1 MKNIVLVGNPNCGKT
16 SLFNKLTA
24 SKEYVGNWSGVTVS
38 EKKKILKIKDRD
50 FNLVDLPG
58 IYSLSGYSEDE
69 IVSRD
74 YLFNNKIDLII
85 NVIDINNLER
95 NLYLTSQLIDT
106 GLNIFLVLN
115 MADEFDKRG
124 DKINLNGIMNFLK
137 LNIIK
142 ISAAKNN
149 GLDNLLNEIYKFDFD
164 NNLKAKSFLFGTEE
178 FFFANKIVN
187 KIGCSHL
194 VAFKILEDDK
204 NFLNG
209 LDIKKENLFNEL
221 KIEDKNWNE
230 IIARDRYRFIDD
242 LCNKYV
248 KKNNGIN
255 FSDRIDKI
263 LLNKYLALPVFFLI
277 MFLVFELSFDIG
289 GKICSGYIEKFI
301 RYDLV
306 SRVKNVLL
314 DLNVNKILIDLIVN
328 GIIHGVGAILVF
340 LPQII
345 ILFFC
350 LCFIEDSGYISRVAF
365 IMDKPLRKIGLSG
378 KSIISVLLGFGCT
391 VPAIM
396 STRTLEKK
404 RDKTLAIFLLPFVSC
419 SARMP
424 IYIMLANIFFER
436 NVGLVVFS
444 IYLLGIII
452 FVLVGMILNKFV
464 LIGEADDFLMELPTY
479 RLPIFKNLLKNVF
492 EKVKDFVEKAGSI
505 LLLASVGIWFA
516 ENFDFKLNLVED
528 SSKSILGFIGK
539 LFVPIFKCIGF
550 NDWRLCSALLSGFIA
565 KENIISSLNILF
577 LNVKHDLKE
586 ILSPLGAYCY
596 MIFISLYVPCIAT
609 VCVIKRELN
618 SYKLTCLVILLEMF
632 VAWIICFLIYNL
644 GNLFLC

>member
-1 MKNIVLVGNPNCGKT
+1 MKKIVLVGNPNCGKT
-16 SLFNKLTA
+16 TLFNKLTA

-38 EKKKILKIKDRD
+38 EKIARLKIKDKNFD
-50 FNLVDLPG
+50 LVDLPG
-58 IYSLSGYSEDE
+58 VYSLSGYSEDE

-115 MADEFDKRG
+115 MADEFDRRG
-124 DKINLNGIMNFLK
+124 DKINLNDIKDFLK

-149 GLDNLLNEIYKFDFD
+149 GLDDLLNEIYEFDFD
-164 NNLKAKSFLFGTEE
+164 NNLKAKNFLLGTEE

-187 KIGCSHL
+187 KIKCSLL
-194 VAFKILEDDK
+194 VAFKIMEDDK

-209 LDIKKENLFNEL
+209 VDIEKENLFDEL
-221 KIEDKNWNE
+221 GIKNKNWNE
-230 IIARDRYRFIDD
+230 IIARDRYKFIDD
-242 LCNKYV
+242 LCKRYV
-248 KKNNGIN
+248 KKSDGVN
-255 FSDRIDKI
+255 FSVIMDKI
-263 LLNKYLALPVFFLI
+263 LLNKYFALPVFFLI
-277 MFLVFELSFDIG
+277 MFFIFELSFGIG
-289 GKICSGYIEKFI
+289 GRVFSGYIEKFI

-306 SRVKNVLL
+306 SWVKNVLL
-314 DLNVNKILIDLIVN
+314 DLNANKILIDLVVN

-350 LCFIEDSGYISRVAF
+350 LCFIEDSGYISRIAF

-378 KSIISVLLGFGCT
+378 KSVISILLGFGCT
-391 VPAIM
+391 VPAVM

-424 IYIMLANIFFER
+424 IYIMLANIFFEK

-444 IYLLGIII
+444 IYLLGIMI
-452 FVLVGMILNKFV
+452 FVLVGLILNKLF

-492 EKVKDFVEKAGSI
+492 ERVKDFVEKAGSI
-505 LLLASVGIWFA
+505 LLLASIGIWFA
-516 ENFDFKLNLVED
+516 QNFDFGLNLVESD
-528 SSKSILGFIGK
+528 SKSILGFIGK
-539 LFVPIFKCIGF
+539 LFIPIFKWIGF

-577 LNVKHDLKE
+577 IDLKCDLKE
-586 ILSPLGAYCY
+586 ILSPLGAFCY

-618 SYKLTCLVILLEMF
+618 SYKLTCLAILLEIF
-632 VAWIICFLIYNL
+632 VAWLVCFLIYNV
-644 GNLFLC
+644 GDLFLC

>member
-1 MKNIVLVGNPNCGKT
+1 MKKIVLVGNPNCGKT
-16 SLFNKLTA
+16 TLFNKLTA

-38 EKKKILKIKDRD
+38 EKIARLKIKDKNFD
-50 FNLVDLPG
+50 LVDLPG
-58 IYSLSGYSEDE
+58 VYSLSGYSEDE

-115 MADEFDKRG
+115 MADEFDRRG
-124 DKINLNGIMNFLK
+124 DKINLNDIKDFLK

-149 GLDNLLNEIYKFDFD
+149 GLDDLLNEIYEFDFD
-164 NNLKAKSFLFGTEE
+164 NNLKAKNFLLGTEE

-187 KIGCSHL
+187 KIKCSLL
-194 VAFKILEDDK
+194 VAFKIMEDDK

-209 LDIKKENLFNEL
+209 VDIEKENLFDEL
-221 KIEDKNWNE
+221 GIKNKNWNE
-230 IIARDRYRFIDD
+230 IIARDRYKFIDD
-242 LCNKYV
+242 LCKRYV
-248 KKNNGIN
+248 KKSDGVN
-255 FSDRIDKI
+255 FSVIMDKI
-263 LLNKYLALPVFFLI
+263 LLNKYFALPVFFLI
-277 MFLVFELSFDIG
+277 MFFIFELSFGIG
-289 GKICSGYIEKFI
+289 GRVFSGYIEKFI

-306 SRVKNVLL
+306 SWVKNVLL
-314 DLNVNKILIDLIVN
+314 DLNANKILIDLVVN

-350 LCFIEDSGYISRVAF
+350 LCFIEDSGYISRIAF

-378 KSIISVLLGFGCT
+378 KSVISILLGFGCT
-391 VPAIM
+391 VPAVM

-424 IYIMLANIFFER
+424 IYIMLANIFFEK

-444 IYLLGIII
+444 IYLLGIMI
-452 FVLVGMILNKFV
+452 FVLVGLILNKLF

-492 EKVKDFVEKAGSI
+492 ERVKDFVEKAGSI
-505 LLLASVGIWFA
+505 LLLASIGIWFA
-516 ENFDFKLNLVED
+516 QNFDFGLNLVESD
-528 SSKSILGFIGK
+528 SKSILGFIGK
-539 LFVPIFKCIGF
+539 LFIPIFKWIGF

-565 KENIISSLNILF
+565 KENIISSFNILF
-577 LNVKHDLKE
+577 IDLKCDLKE
-586 ILSPLGAYCY
+586 ILSPLGAFCY

-618 SYKLTCLVILLEMF
+618 SYKLTCLAILLEIF
-632 VAWIICFLIYNL
+632 VAWLVCFLIYNV
-644 GNLFLC
+644 GDLFLC

>member
-1 MKNIVLVGNPNCGKT
+1 MKKIVLVGNPNCGKT
-16 SLFNKLTA
+16 TLFNKLTA

-38 EKKKILKIKDRD
+38 EKIARLKIKDKNFD
-50 FNLVDLPG
+50 LVDLPG
-58 IYSLSGYSEDE
+58 VYSLSGYSEDE

-115 MADEFDKRG
+115 MADEFDRRG
-124 DKINLNGIMNFLK
+124 DKINLNDIKDFLK

-149 GLDNLLNEIYKFDFD
+149 GLDDLLNEIYEFDFD
-164 NNLKAKSFLFGTEE
+164 NNLKAKNFLLGTEE

-187 KIGCSHL
+187 KIKCSLL
-194 VAFKILEDDK
+194 VAFKIMEDDK

-209 LDIKKENLFNEL
+209 VDIEKENLFDEL
-221 KIEDKNWNE
+221 GIKNKNWNE
-230 IIARDRYRFIDD
+230 IIARDRYKFIDD
-242 LCNKYV
+242 LCKRYV
-248 KKNNGIN
+248 KKSDGVN
-255 FSDRIDKI
+255 FSVIMDKI
-263 LLNKYLALPVFFLI
+263 LLNKYFALPVFFLI
-277 MFLVFELSFDIG
+277 MFFIFELSFGIG
-289 GKICSGYIEKFI
+289 GRVFSGYIEKFI

-306 SRVKNVLL
+306 SWVKNVLL
-314 DLNVNKILIDLIVN
+314 DLNANKILIDLVVN

-350 LCFIEDSGYISRVAF
+350 LCFIEDSGYISRIAF

-378 KSIISVLLGFGCT
+378 KSVISILLGFGCT
-391 VPAIM
+391 VPAVM

-424 IYIMLANIFFER
+424 IYIMLANIFFEK

-444 IYLLGIII
+444 IYLLGIMI
-452 FVLVGMILNKFV
+452 FVLVGLILNKLF

-492 EKVKDFVEKAGSI
+492 ERVKDFVEKAGSI
-505 LLLASVGIWFA
+505 LLLASIGIWFA
-516 ENFDFKLNLVED
+516 QNFDFELNLVESD
-528 SSKSILGFIGK
+528 SKSILGFIGK
-539 LFVPIFKCIGF
+539 LFIPIFKWIGF

-577 LNVKHDLKE
+577 IDLKCDLKE
-586 ILSPLGAYCY
+586 ILSPLGAFCY

-618 SYKLTCLVILLEMF
+618 SYKLTCLAILLEIF
-632 VAWIICFLIYNL
+632 VAWLFCFLIYNV
-644 GNLFLC
+644 GDLFLC

>member
-1 MKNIVLVGNPNCGKT
+1 MKKIVLVGNPNCGKT
-16 SLFNKLTA
+16 TLFNKLTA

-38 EKKKILKIKDRD
+38 EKIARLKIKDKNFD
-50 FNLVDLPG
+50 LVDLPG
-58 IYSLSGYSEDE
+58 VYSLSGYSEDE

-115 MADEFDKRG
+115 MADEFDRRG
-124 DKINLNGIMNFLK
+124 DKINLNDIKDFLK

-149 GLDNLLNEIYKFDFD
+149 GLGDLLNEIYEFDFD
-164 NNLKAKSFLFGTEE
+164 NNLKAKNFLLGTEE

-187 KIGCSHL
+187 KIKCSLL
-194 VAFKILEDDK
+194 VAFKIMEDDK

-209 LDIKKENLFNEL
+209 VDIEKENLFDEL
-221 KIEDKNWNE
+221 GIKNKNWNE
-230 IIARDRYRFIDD
+230 IIARDRYKFIDD
-242 LCNKYV
+242 LCKRYV
-248 KKNNGIN
+248 KKSDGVN
-255 FSDRIDKI
+255 FSVIMDKI
-263 LLNKYLALPVFFLI
+263 LLNKYFALPVFFLI
-277 MFLVFELSFDIG
+277 MFFIFELSFGIG
-289 GKICSGYIEKFI
+289 GRVFSGYIEKFI

-306 SRVKNVLL
+306 SWVKNVLL
-314 DLNVNKILIDLIVN
+314 DLNANKILIDLVVN

-350 LCFIEDSGYISRVAF
+350 LCFIEDSGYISRIAF

-378 KSIISVLLGFGCT
+378 KSVISILLGFGCT
-391 VPAIM
+391 VPAVM

-424 IYIMLANIFFER
+424 IYIMLANIFFEK

-444 IYLLGIII
+444 IYLLGIMI
-452 FVLVGMILNKFV
+452 FVLVGLILNKLF

-492 EKVKDFVEKAGSI
+492 ERVKDFVEKAGSI
-505 LLLASVGIWFA
+505 LLLASIGIWFA
-516 ENFDFKLNLVED
+516 QNFDFELNLVESD
-528 SSKSILGFIGK
+528 SKSILGFIGK
-539 LFVPIFKCIGF
+539 LFIPIFKWIGF

-577 LNVKHDLKE
+577 IDLKCDLKE
-586 ILSPLGAYCY
+586 ILSPLGAFCY

-618 SYKLTCLVILLEMF
+618 SYKLTCLAILLEIF
-632 VAWIICFLIYNL
+632 VAWLVCFLIYNV
-644 GNLFLC
+644 GDLFLC